1 MKEPCV
7 KAESWLDLNLA
18 WYYYIENKPVF
29 IPFHYHETPVSQ
41 LCNDRL
47 SIVKCASHNRETV

>member
-1 MKEPCV
+1 MSV
-7 KAESWLDLNLA
+7 KAESWLGLNLA

-29 IPFHYHETPVSQ
+29 IPFHYHETTVSQ

-47 SIVKCASHNRETV
+47 SIVKCTSHNRET